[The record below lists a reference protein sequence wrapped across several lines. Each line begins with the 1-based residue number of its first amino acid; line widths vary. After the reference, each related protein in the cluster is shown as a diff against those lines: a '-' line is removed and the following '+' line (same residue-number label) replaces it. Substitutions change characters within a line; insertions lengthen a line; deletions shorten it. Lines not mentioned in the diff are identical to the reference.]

1 MIIARFF
8 MVVYYQQ
15 MTNIICNYRIYEVL
29 NVAGFCHIELHPT
42 NYPVRSIKLF
52 IEKTSQSIIHR
63 CIRFLRYIQGYG
75 MPKILTKNLIA
86 VTKKVVPL
94 HSIAVISPY

>member
-1 MIIARFF
+1 
-8 MVVYYQQ
+8 MVVHHQQ
-15 MTNIICNYRIYEVL
+15 MTNIICIYSLYEVL
-29 NVAGFCHIELHPT
+29 NAAGFCNIGLHPT

-86 VTKKVVPL
+86 VAKK
-94 HSIAVISPY
+94 